1 MENNKDSLLTILEYL
16 ENLISLM
23 NEALDKN
30 DFRSYNM
37 YLFSSKILLDL
48 GEEIIR
54 RSYNPNSA

>member
-1 MENNKDSLLTILEYL
+1 MENNSLLTILEYL

-23 NEALDKN
+23 NESLDKN